1 MPYTREELEAE
12 TAPFARFP
20 GASDSDQFLAE
31 QHETLLAAAL
41 AFGRVAR
48 REDPSSAEVDQAKL
62 QLLYAAAQYHAAS
75 TVSSGVPCL
84 LKASEPRR
92 S

>member
-1 MPYTREELEAE
+1 MQLKLEDLEDE

-20 GASDSDQFLAE
+20 GASDAEQFLAE
-31 QHETLLAAAL
+31 QHESLLAAAL

-48 REDPSSAEVDQAKL
+48 RQDPSSVEVEQAKL
-62 QLLYAAAQYHAAS
+62 QLLYAATQYHTAS

-84 LKASEPRR
+84 LKASAPRR
-92 S
+92 D